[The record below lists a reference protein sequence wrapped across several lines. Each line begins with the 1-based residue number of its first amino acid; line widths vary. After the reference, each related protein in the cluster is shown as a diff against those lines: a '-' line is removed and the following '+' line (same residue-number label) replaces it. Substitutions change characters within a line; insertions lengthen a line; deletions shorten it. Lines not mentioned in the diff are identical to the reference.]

1 MSELFTSANTLTY
14 TLNGAR
20 TFSTSLDDCLDFF
33 SVSGALRRAD
43 EARIISLFEKAFDE
57 DPVTALRILF
67 YTRDI
72 RNGGIG
78 EKRVFRVIVK
88 RLPEMIA
95 SRGLSLNRVALY
107 DSIVEFGS

>member
-43 EARIISLFEKAFDE
+43 EARIISLFKKAFDE

-78 EKRVFRVIVK
+78 STSDKR
-88 RLPEMIA
+88 
-95 SRGLSLNRVALY
+95 
-107 DSIVEFGS
+107 